1 MFHSTEK
8 PQKDQAA
15 VQGNQ
20 PEGHSGAGSADPVMN
35 HSWDDGSLNLKDH
48 WQGVV
53 TFES

>member
-1 MFHSTEK
+1 MLSPTEK

-20 PEGHSGAGSADPVMN
+20 PEGYSGAGSADSVMN
-35 HSWDDGSLNLKDH
+35 RSWDDASPALKDH
-48 WQGVV
+48 WLGMV